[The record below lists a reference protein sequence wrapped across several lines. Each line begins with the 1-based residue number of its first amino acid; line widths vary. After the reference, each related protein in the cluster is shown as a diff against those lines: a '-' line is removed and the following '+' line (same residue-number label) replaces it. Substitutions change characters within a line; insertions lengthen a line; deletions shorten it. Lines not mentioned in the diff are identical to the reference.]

1 MNVMYNKITTE
12 SINAFLNGKDYHKD
26 NMSVTKLDDGVTY
39 MHLWGN
45 PIAKMKSDGTI
56 SISTCGW
63 HTRTTL
69 MRLNGL
75 LYALGCSTRLRQRKF
90 DLFFE
95 FKKQNNG
102 TTILSPFVDGLT
114 VRHKT
119 NTTID

>member
-39 MHLWGN
+39 MRLWGN

-75 LYALGCSTRLRQRKF
+75 VYALGMSTRLRQKNYAVYLN
-90 DLFFE
+90 DGE
-95 FKKQNNG
+95 
-102 TTILSPFVDGLT
+102 SPFLFEDGT
-114 VRHKT
+114 VVRYKT
-119 NTTID
+119 NTTFS

>member
-12 SINAFLNGKDYHKD
+12 SINAFLNGKDYYKD

-39 MHLWGN
+39 MRLWGN

-75 LYALGCSTRLRQRKF
+75 LYALGSTSRLRMKKF
-90 DLFFE
+90 EPFLETKHGLLPWFDDLMVRY
-95 FKKQNNG
+95 KQN
-102 TTILSPFVDGLT
+102 TKLY
-114 VRHKT
+114 
-119 NTTID
+119 